1 MLVTK
6 LQEHGDT
13 SRFGVLRGGTGDTAE
28 LRCSTFDPE
37 EGIHIRPMKTV
48 CDAAALSTS
57 AIPFAVWFGVQ
68 NLNKSLKSLNKDLGV
83 QATGLNDKAGKLVRE
98 AKALNHGL
106 NNKAGQ
112 LVREAK
118 AHNNK
123 AGQLVGEAKQLVAR
137 ADLIAVYAGQM
148 VWTFQVIGFLG
159 LLLGYTFLFKSILK
173 W

>member
-1 MLVTK
+1 MLVTI
-6 LQEHGDT
+6 LQEHGDA

-48 CDAAALSTS
+48 RDAAALSTS

-106 NNKAGQ
+106 ND
-112 LVREAK
+112 
-118 AHNNK
+118 K

-148 VWTFQVIGFLG
+148 VWTFQVIGVLTLG
-159 LLLGYTFLFKSILK
+159 PASWIFSFQVYPQVVIGWK
-173 W
+173 